1 MQTLHIL
8 TQILKVLEFHIQRLL
23 PFPCSLYLQCTGVP
37 DLHGQ
42 DFWNVNS
49 PPCIIDILNN
59 VNLNTYTTSNSQQ
72 KSKGHEEYF
81 NPNKRQE
88 PFWSVIFVQGTG
100 DHHVLSRYV
109 IPQSEVF
116 IEVTVTWLVKKF
128 LPFCMALEHP
138 LWSSQQSPSSV
149 SYILNTSSQHIY
161 FQSLSI
167 SFPHLSLAFPQG
179 PLLLG
184 ATW

>member
-1 MQTLHIL
+1 MLTPLLTHVLHIL

-42 DFWNVNS
+42 DFWNVN
-49 PPCIIDILNN
+49 ITDILNN
-59 VNLNTYTTSNSQQ
+59 ANLNTYKTSNSQQ

-88 PFWSVIFVQGTG
+88 PSWSVIFVQGTG

-116 IEVTVTWLVKKF
+116 IEKVTVTWLVKKF
-128 LPFCMALEHP
+128 LPLCMALEYP
-138 LWSSQQSPSSV
+138 LSSSQQSPWSV
-149 SYILNTSSQHIY
+149 SSITNTTSHHIF
-161 FQSLSI
+161 FQWLSI
-167 SFPHLSLAFPQG
+167 SFPHV
-179 PLLLG
+179 
-184 ATW
+184 